1 MGQYGGLFNIC
12 WAVLGR
18 TRLVPGM
25 FYGVFGVTAIRA
37 PGRRLMFY
45 VDCVFMAVHQHVY
58 VHSHVGGWGGT
69 KRESCGGG
77 GRSVY
82 VTSKQREI
90 PSDTHE

>member
-1 MGQYGGLFNIC
+1 ML
-12 WAVLGR
+12 
-18 TRLVPGM
+18 TH
-25 FYGVFGVTAIRA
+25 
-37 PGRRLMFY
+37 
-45 VDCVFMAVHQHVY
+45 VDSIFMVVHKHV